1 MEVAMFARNVSVLL
15 KPHTLGDF
23 TQILKNEVLPI
34 MREQPGF
41 RDEIVFATADSHGG
55 GGGTE
60 IVEISLWDSKQD
72 AENFVKTGYPEVL
85 ELVKPFFDATPRIRA
100 STVINSTCHNR
111 DEHPPR
117 LRSEPV
123 ALEPLRSA
131 GSSSK
136 LIPQEVY
143 KL

>member
-1 MEVAMFARNVSVLL
+1 MFARNVSVLL
-15 KPHTLGDF
+15 KPDTLGDF
-23 TQILKNEVLPI
+23 TQLLENEVLPI

-41 RDEIVFATADSHGG
+41 LDEIVFAAVDSPVG

-60 IVEISLWDSKQD
+60 IVEINLWESKQD
-72 AENFVKTGYPEVL
+72 AENFVTTAYPEVL
-85 ELVKPFFDATPRIRA
+85 ELVKSFLDAAPRMRA
-100 STVINSTCHNR
+100 FAVINSTCHNR
-111 DEHPPR
+111 DERPPK

-123 ALEPLRSA
+123 VLEPLRSV
-131 GSSSK
+131 SNSNE